1 VLTRVLYLLFTLG
14 GVSALIYEVI
24 WMRSFRVVFGSSTR
38 SAAVVLAAYFAGMA
52 LGSLL
57 GARLARRSRPIRSYG
72 WAEITV
78 GLTALLVH
86 PWLALFGSVYPE
98 LYGGSEGRTGLL
110 AAGKLLLAFGALGPP
125 TIAMGVTLPLVS
137 RAVVS
142 RTDHVARRTGLL
154 YAFNIVGATAGAVLA
169 AFILPPSLGIQR
181 SVYLAVGLNLM
192 IGLVALRLRD
202 VAEPAGPRVSGRAP
216 KRAAAARR
224 TRPDTVLLTAAAISG
239 FGTLALEVLFV
250 RILSQ
255 RTDASVY
262 TFGLMLVTF
271 LLFLAIG
278 AALVARWLDTSN
290 PWRFLG
296 WTQLAAVAAIL
307 LAPLA
312 FQLVPVLAEYSR
324 HDSLSQRLV
333 RVGAGSVI
341 VLGPSVCLIGMVLP
355 STWKIAARSVS
366 HVGEQVG
373 VLTGANTLAGVA
385 GSLIAGFVLL
395 PRVGL
400 GGSILAIASLYALL
414 AIVSYWRGYRG
425 IRRWVGCAACVALV
439 AGWYGLGVWR
449 VNFQPLREG
458 EQLVRYRD
466 GETASVAVI
475 ENPDGQRVLKVN
487 HTYTLGSSGG
497 TPREVRQ
504 GRLPLLL
511 HPEPERVAF
520 IGVAT
525 GITTSAVLDFPVE
538 RVVAIELVP
547 GVVEVLPDFEP
558 WNRSFF
564 RDGRVEIVV
573 ADGRNHL
580 RGTSEQF
587 DVIVSDLFVPWHAGT
602 GDLYSVEH
610 FEAAVARLAPGGLFV
625 QWLPGYQLT
634 AEELRTIAASF
645 LEAFPEVALWRSDF
659 HAEQPI
665 LGLAGYREG
674 ASIDP
679 LALRLACERLA
690 RVRTP
695 AAPFLSSPDGVGML
709 YVAGDAALREWAR
722 GARLNTDD
730 RPRIEYSAPKSFF
743 QHRQRD
749 PAAIHTLLAR
759 FRPRAWGYDR
769 DLPVERPIEDLFRAA
784 DLLNDAAVAKLQH
797 NFEREYRH
805 LKALLALGVDVPGV
819 SDALVRVAAR
829 YRDRHMTARS
839 QELLYGL
846 LAQPRPPVR
855 ALLALAT
862 LRRADG
868 DDREAVVLLE
878 RALERA
884 PGEAGV
890 RRALVEVLEQTQ
902 QFERA
907 ELHLRPLLDSEPNDP
922 RLRLDLAYLLD
933 RQGKR
938 EAASAEVARVRAM
951 RSLEDREAVWRYLQR
966 RGLGSYLGPGPPH

>member
-333 RVGAGSVI
+333 RVGVGSLI

-400 GGSILAIASLYALL
+400 GGSILA
-414 AIVSYWRGYRG
+414 
-425 IRRWVGCAACVALV
+425 
-439 AGWYGLGVWR
+439 
-449 VNFQPLREG
+449 
-458 EQLVRYRD
+458 
-466 GETASVAVI
+466 ASV
-475 ENPDGQRVLKVN
+475 ELPETPDGPRVLKVD

-558 WNRSFF
+558 RNRSFF

-846 LAQPRPPVR
+846 IAQPRPPVR